1 MIAALVCTELFAVG
15 SMPAANDAA
24 DRIAAINT
32 RVGGRIGVAALDTG
46 TGQHIEYKPN
56 ERFPM
61 CSTFKVLAAAA
72 VLKLVDEGKEHLDRM
87 VPYGKEDILEYAPVT
102 QEHLEQGGMTLA
114 NLCAAAV
121 EQSDNTAGNLLLG
134 TIGGPVGLT
143 SFLRALGDET
153 TRLDRMEP
161 DLNTAIPGDERDT
174 TTPAAMRD
182 DLVRLLTGDVLSPA
196 SRSQLETWLAGN
208 KTGAQMIR
216 AGVPTSW
223 RVGDKTGRGANGAT
237 NDVAVLRPP
246 NKPPIFLAI
255 YSVGSTTAANDR
267 TATVAEVARVV
278 AAALQAEDQKSP

>member
-1 MIAALVCTELFAVG
+1 MG
-15 SMPAANDAA
+15 SAPAANDAA

-46 TGQHIEYKPN
+46 TGQHIEYKAN

-72 VLKLVDEGKEHLDRM
+72 VLKLVDEGKEYLDRI
-87 VPYGKEDILEYAPVT
+87 VPYAKEDILEYAPVT
-102 QEHLEQGGMTLA
+102 KEHLKEGRMTLGD
-114 NLCAAAV
+114 LCAAAV
-121 EQSDNTAGNLLLG
+121 EQSDNTAGNLLLR
-134 TIGGPVGLT
+134 TIGGPLGLT

-161 DLNTAIPGDERDT
+161 DLNTAIPEDERDT

-182 DLVRLLTGDVLSPA
+182 DLVRLLIKDVLSPA
-196 SRSQLETWLAGN
+196 SHSQLEAWLAGN

-223 RVGDKTGRGANGAT
+223 RVGDKTGRGDNGAT
-237 NDVAVLRPP
+237 NDVAILRPK
-246 NKPPIFLAI
+246 NRPPIFLAI
-255 YSVGSTTAANDR
+255 YSVGSTMAASER
-267 TATVAEVARVV
+267 TATIAEVARV
-278 AAALQAEDQKSP
+278 AATAFQADDPKSP

>member
-1 MIAALVCTELFAVG
+1 
-15 SMPAANDAA
+15 MPAANDAA

>member
-1 MIAALVCTELFAVG
+1 MG
-15 SMPAANDAA
+15 SAPAANDAA

-46 TGQHIEYKPN
+46 TGQHIEYKAN

-72 VLKLVDEGKEHLDRM
+72 VLKLVDEGKEYLDRM
-87 VPYGKEDILEYAPVT
+87 VPYAKEDILEYAPVT
-102 QEHLEQGGMTLA
+102 KEHLKEGRMTLGD
-114 NLCAAAV
+114 LCAAAV
-121 EQSDNTAGNLLLG
+121 EQSDNTAGNLLLR
-134 TIGGPVGLT
+134 TIGGPLGLT

-161 DLNTAIPGDERDT
+161 DLNTAIPEDERDT

-182 DLVRLLTGDVLSPA
+182 DLVRLLIKDVLSPA
-196 SRSQLETWLAGN
+196 SRSQLEAWLAGN

-223 RVGDKTGRGANGAT
+223 RVGDKTGRGDNGAT
-237 NDVAVLRPP
+237 NDVAILRPK
-246 NKPPIFLAI
+246 NRPPIFLAI
-255 YSVGSTTAANDR
+255 YSVGSTASANER

-278 AAALQAEDQKSP
+278 AEAFLADDQKSP